1 MGIQIPKKKQTAP
14 ILQKRKQKEY
24 IYIAHEKNVTKYSYQ
39 NCAKGTD
46 IDHKDNDGQSGP

>member
-1 MGIQIPKKKQTAP
+1 MGIQIPKKKKTAP